1 MASRFPY
8 FLSFFFVSLFV
19 CVFIP
24 FVCLGVPVRFIAIPL
39 NAIHWKS
46 AHRPLRCGPVANAG
60 RPRHLISILNQHRL
74 ITSAFHWLLIVFN
87 HVVFHVL
94 NDVRLMINSARG
106 WPVENANCTRQ
117 LFGSLG
123 GWCLF
128 DLDWSVWVWFHRAD
142 WKVEEKQ
149 PKKKKRIKSGSK
161 TAPVASFADVGGVRF
176 INFALLLFWFWFSFF
191 CFVLFSLVFCFF
203 SSRRVLFCYYYYYYL
218 VRCFEDEEVSR
229 SVSFLSTNKCEHQLM
244 LLLFSVK

>member
-1 MASRFPY
+1 MFSIMNQTISSNAQECTQTIETKDKRSINGLPFSLFSFFLSF

-19 CVFIP
+19 CFFIP

-46 AHRPLRCGPVANAG
+46 AHRLLRCGPVANAG

-74 ITSAFHWLLIVFN
+74 ITSGFHWLLIVFN

-106 WPVENANCTRQ
+106 RPVENANCTRQ

-149 PKKKKRIKSGSK
+149 PKKK
-161 TAPVASFADVGGVRF
+161 
-176 INFALLLFWFWFSFF
+176 
-191 CFVLFSLVFCFF
+191 
-203 SSRRVLFCYYYYYYL
+203 
-218 VRCFEDEEVSR
+218 
-229 SVSFLSTNKCEHQLM
+229 
-244 LLLFSVK
+244 